1 MNTNQIKVIT
11 IAVWSTL
18 SSVWGILYIPV
29 LLMVACNIIDYAT
42 GLMAVP
48 SREEGISSYRSM
60 KGIFK
65 KVSMWLLV
73 VVGAI
78 IDQLLKYASEM
89 LGIVLPFSFLIA
101 CVVAIWIICNEL
113 ISILENMIDIGVNI
127 PDFLMPLVKHIRSQ
141 IDEAVENVSESG
153 ESVPE
158 SSVSVPES
166 GESVPESGESVP
178 ESSVNV
184 PESGK
189 NVSAYQKKENN

>member
-1 MNTNQIKVIT
+1 MNTNQIKAIT
-11 IAVWSTL
+11 IAVWSAL
-18 SSVWGILYIPV
+18 SSVCGTLYIPV
-29 LLMVACNIIDYAT
+29 LLMVACNIIDYVT

-89 LGIVLPFSFLIA
+89 LGIALPFSFLIA
-101 CVVAIWIICNEL
+101 CIVAIWIICNEL

-127 PDFLMPLVKHIRSQ
+127 PEFLMPLVKHIRNQ

-153 ESVPE
+153 ESVT
-158 SSVSVPES
+158 ES
-166 GESVPESGESVP
+166 G
-178 ESSVNV
+178 VNV
-184 PESGK
+184 PESSINVPESSK
-189 NVSAYQKKENN
+189 NVSIYQKKESN